1 VEALLLRAARR
12 KAHPAV
18 RPPPARATLGRRRD
32 VALKILGRRNVSRR
46 PCTVHASHV
55 FQTQV
60 ARPLVALG
68 CYAKRLRADADPGSD
83 LHLSGNVRP

>member
-1 VEALLLRAARR
+1 M
-12 KAHPAV
+12 
-18 RPPPARATLGRRRD
+18 
-32 VALKILGRRNVSRR
+32 ALKILGRLETFRAVS
-46 PCTVHASHV
+46 PCTVRASHV